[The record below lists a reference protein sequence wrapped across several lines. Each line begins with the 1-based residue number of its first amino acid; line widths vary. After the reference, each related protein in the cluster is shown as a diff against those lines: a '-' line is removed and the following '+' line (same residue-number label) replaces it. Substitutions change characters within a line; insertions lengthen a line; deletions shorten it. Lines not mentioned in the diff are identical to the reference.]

1 MSMPS
6 SQRSPGTSAARFIA
20 HCREGVTQMVSHGA
34 LSKRMLGRTVGLGL
48 LDDLWKCSKK

>member
-48 LDDLWKCSKK
+48 C